1 MPQSDRNV
9 QDPDR
14 QTQLHAI
21 TDRLA
26 DDLAGVQI
34 KDDGEIQPVFTGPN
48 VAYITSLFLVRAIRS
63 EVLIQQVGRDVG
75 RVIAIHRRLVFPAD
89 KLH

>member
-1 MPQSDRNV
+1 MTIRMMDAVFGRMPQSDRNV

-26 DDLAGVQI
+26 DDAAGV
-34 KDDGEIQPVFTGPN
+34 
-48 VAYITSLFLVRAIRS
+48 
-63 EVLIQQVGRDVG
+63 
-75 RVIAIHRRLVFPAD
+75 
-89 KLH
+89 